1 MVVVADP
8 EVEAVA
14 VAAVAAVAAVEPV
27 AEAVEETN
35 VAVDAGDN

>member
-14 VAAVAAVAAVEPV
+14 VEAVKAVAAVELV